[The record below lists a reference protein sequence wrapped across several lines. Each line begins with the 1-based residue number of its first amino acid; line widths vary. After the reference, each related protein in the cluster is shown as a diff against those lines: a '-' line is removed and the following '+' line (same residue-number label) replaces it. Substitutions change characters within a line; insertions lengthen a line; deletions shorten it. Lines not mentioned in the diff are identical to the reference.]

1 MKASEHPE
9 NGLLIQY
16 LDGELPE
23 SQFVKLRLHL
33 ASCSACRSRQDEVVR
48 LSNKVEALVAAS
60 TGEEPGDSRVN
71 LARALVPVENPRP
84 TPDHPVR
91 VMRRFGWGMA
101 IAAAVATGIV
111 LIPRANKTD
120 ELVQVQKSPTAT
132 SSTSIYVNGESFI
145 ALPYSNPDLPMN
157 APRIVEMQIPASSL
171 ASAGLFLEPVENGI
185 ADRTVLANVLLGLD
199 GQPIGVHV
207 LSAE

>member
-1 MKASEHPE
+1 MTSEHPE
-9 NGLLIQY
+9 DGLLIQY

-23 SQFVKLRLHL
+23 NQFARLRLHL
-33 ASCSACRSRQDEVVR
+33 TSCSQCRSRQDEFVR
-48 LSNKVEALVAAS
+48 LSNRVEALVAA
-60 TGEEPGDSRVN
+60 TVAERPVDSRVN
-71 LARALVPVENPRP
+71 LARALVGEGGP
-84 TPDHPVR
+84 TAASETTIK

-101 IAAAVATGIV
+101 IAAGLAAGIV
-111 LIPRANKTD
+111 MIPHGSKIDESVPVAKTPA
-120 ELVQVQKSPTAT
+120 VVSP
-132 SSTSIYVNGESFI
+132 SSIYVNGESFI
-145 ALPYSNPDLPMN
+145 ALPYSNPDLPIN

-171 ASAGLFLEPVENGI
+171 ASAGLFLEPVANGV

>member
-1 MKASEHPE
+1 MTTSEHPE
-9 NGLLIQY
+9 DGLLIQY

-23 SQFVKLRLHL
+23 NQFARLRLHL
-33 ASCSACRSRQDEVVR
+33 ASCSQCRSKQDEFVR
-48 LSNKVEALVAAS
+48 LSNRVEVLIGGTAVESPA
-60 TGEEPGDSRVN
+60 DSRAN
-71 LARALVPVENPRP
+71 LARALVGERGP
-84 TPDHPVR
+84 TAASEMSIK

-101 IAAAVATGIV
+101 IAAGLAAGIV
-111 LIPRANKTD
+111 LIPHGSKIDESVPVAKTPA
-120 ELVQVQKSPTAT
+120 VVSQ
-132 SSTSIYVNGESFI
+132 SIYVNGESFI
-145 ALPYSNPDLPMN
+145 ALPYSNPDLPIS

-171 ASAGLFLEPVENGI
+171 ASAGLFLEPVANGV

>member
-1 MKASEHPE
+1 MKMSEHPE
-9 NGLLIQY
+9 DGLLIQY

-23 SQFVKLRLHL
+23 NQFVRLRLHL
-33 ASCSACRSRQDEVVR
+33 TSCTDCRNRQDEFVR
-48 LSNKVEALVAAS
+48 LSSRVEALVTAS
-60 TGEEPGDSRVN
+60 AREEPHDSRAN
-71 LARALVPVENPRP
+71 LTRALVPAANSRPVPENPIQ
-84 TPDHPVR
+84 

-101 IAAAVATGIV
+101 IAAALAAGIV
-111 LIPRANKTD
+111 LIPRPNKPD
-120 ELVQVQKSPTAT
+120 ESARMDKSPAT
-132 SSTSIYVNGESFI
+132 IPSASINVNGESFI
-145 ALPYSNPDLPMN
+145 ALPYSNPDLPIN

-171 ASAGLFLEPVENGI
+171 ASAGLFLEPVANGV